1 MIRSLVEWP
10 FVFLL
15 LFVSALCAIVGLG
28 AGHLTKRLPQ
38 RGEDLPSG
46 VGELFGIVGAAFG
59 IILAFIIFVQWNSND
74 KMDSTINTETGAL
87 ASILRYTDDFDPSGM
102 VKHAVY
108 EYRDVIVNDEI
119 PALRAGHID
128 EAWQKGGKA
137 LSELVDTVQ
146 GITPPGASQT
156 FYDLAAGHI
165 DTLTATHRERIELSQ
180 SDLSIPMW
188 WFVILSTILVLFFV
202 ALIRPADSIG
212 AVLMLSAVAVFF
224 GLTIAL
230 IISLNYPLNG
240 PVSVSLEPY
249 FRGILTTAG

>member
-1 MIRSLVEWP
+1 MVRSLVEWP
-10 FVFLL
+10 FVLL
-15 LFVSALCAIVGLG
+15 LTFVSALCVCVVLG

-59 IILAFIIFVQWNSND
+59 IILAFIIFVQWNAND
-74 KMDSTINTETGAL
+74 KMDSTINTETGAM
-87 ASILRYTDDFDPSGM
+87 AAILRYTDDFDPSGM
-102 VKHAVY
+102 VKHAMY
-108 EYRDVIVNDEI
+108 TYRDVIVNVEI

-137 LSELVDTVQ
+137 LTELVNTVE
-146 GITPPGASQT
+146 GVTPPGSNQT

-165 DTLTATHRERIELSQ
+165 DTLTTTHRERIELSQ
-180 SDLSIPMW
+180 SDLSVPMW

-202 ALIRPADSIG
+202 ALIRPADSFG
-212 AVLMLSAVAVFF
+212 AILMLASVAVFF

-230 IISLNYPLNG
+230 IVSLNYPLNG
-240 PVSVSLEPY
+240 PVSVSLDPY
-249 FRGILTTAG
+249 FRGILSVAG